1 MNFCRKNRGSI
12 SIMLCILL
20 LPMITYASMIMDASR
35 LQAAKTA
42 ISGAGDLAMNAAMS
56 EYDKVVKD
64 MYGLFSMVQ
73 NEADL
78 DNALKDYFT
87 KTIEGALKD
96 TGTDDQT
103 IQEYADSFAN
113 WIIDRQNDGEFD
125 FDDFLSMQVDDMTIG
140 NVSSSALAN
149 PAVMK
154 RQIVEYMKYKGPVSL
169 ASTLISKLGFL
180 KNSSEQTEVLEQKV
194 EYATSLNTVQEACN
208 AAYTAVEEYNVS
220 AKDLNDSRK
229 DQVSSY
235 RMEETVIKAR
245 NYLAMAAYA
254 ELMEVCDPLY
264 VAQMKAMISGTK
276 VEVNT
281 TPEKKDAL
289 ESDSTRSA
297 TLSSKNAGELLSIL
311 NDYITKMSYIID
323 YTHDGDSGSYENL
336 AGNIELKYDSDSP
349 EKSSVWAYKMNNDQI
364 FHQEDVRGYA
374 EDIKDDLQYL
384 NNINEGTDEQEISKK
399 MSDLYELQN
408 LLYVSD
414 MFERYRHTLGAYDTK
429 CKVFKDTFKEYEKR
443 LKSDLAEE
451 NKNSQEIEEALKN
464 NQDYQKMKTE
474 NSKVEILYKYFCDE
488 NNSDSIINMIE
499 ELERNCYETSGY
511 RKASGVFIKKS
522 VNTIKKFYNKIVDA
536 CTKLENVNVKLGAV
550 IEKMA
555 TAEQEKEQWHDSIQK
570 VDDGSTKTSMQSDFD
585 TATDGISI
593 DEVNALL
600 EATSAIQTK
609 LNELKKDFEE
619 ISFIDHK
626 LLSSPPT
633 PQDINSDFGG
643 MFMSNTKYG
652 QDVANANYIYRQAI
666 LVQYAYAYVYNQTG
680 LFPFSC
686 SNKLLNLPQN
696 ILQNDM
702 NYLSMFGGD
711 MTDEQKMQYLFIEQ
725 QMLNSMSFD
734 DFVANGY
741 LHGMAGY
748 IDGYKDNP
756 PTNGGGEL
764 YDKEKFYFTLKS
776 IADPKK
782 TKLKDEEG
790 AKNKADKINETV
802 KKGENLDKEESTDDK
817 SDSGKKDDGKS
828 DSKKGDDKKENS
840 ISVGDILK
848 TVEAYCTTE
857 DIPVAQG
864 EDFDTDTSTAKGIK
878 VSSTDKSGYQSGG
891 ESSSKSLGQAK
902 SILSK
907 LADLGATVVEY
918 AYLEEYFTEMFSCDT
933 DRVEVLDKQIK
944 GNDGKGKL
952 TLSGTTLKTDTEWY
966 GKEVEYMLWGDA
978 DLSSNVTKN
987 YAMIYLIRFALNAI
1001 YAFTA
1006 PDIQSFALEVATAI
1020 AGWTV
1025 VGVPIV
1031 QAVITVGLALAESGV
1046 DIAKLRQGKSIA
1058 IYKSQ
1063 STFICSP
1070 SGLTTAAIDAA
1081 VEYVADEVEQYVD
1094 DKIDEIADGLSGTI
1108 GDNIG
1113 PNGKLRIYAY
1123 NYAKEQTE
1131 TMKTKVVDMFVTP
1144 LLNKLTPV
1152 LNEASNK
1159 SANLHSL
1166 INSAVDGA
1174 LSSIKSNI
1182 DSQPGGMLKELEEL
1196 AYNKFIDGTFKSD
1209 FIDTI
1214 DDFFTKVDNNLSP
1227 DSLQEKIVEKIDK
1240 IKDQID
1246 EKVQEFSNKIFDKL
1260 MKEFEA
1266 KKDEA
1271 VGKAKDVVH
1280 DKVSEFSDE
1289 LSGKIS
1295 GAISDHV
1302 KDAIP
1307 SIDSGSSGGFT
1318 LDYKEYCK
1326 IFVFLNIAMN
1336 EQKMLKRCAALV
1348 GANVKNA
1355 DKDHSNFDIEKA
1367 FTLVYVNAD
1376 IKMNTLF
1383 PWGVENT
1390 FSDTTGDNSYGFNIG
1405 NMGSNSVKVHYDAM
1419 NGY

>member
-96 TGTDDQT
+96 TETDDQT

-194 EYATSLNTVQEACN
+194 EYATSLNTVQEACD
-208 AAYTAVEEYNVS
+208 AAYEVIEEYNT
-220 AKDLNDSRK
+220 AAHALNDARNGDK
-229 DQVSSY
+229 APY
-235 RMEETVIKAR
+235 NMEETVIKSRGYLYRATYAALLA
-245 NYLAMAAYA
+245 NYSPWML
-254 ELMEVCDPLY
+254 EVY
-264 VAQMKAMISGTK
+264 KNSGTRTFYSGRDYDIPNYNSYTK
-276 VEVNT
+276 EQS
-281 TPEKKDAL
+281 EL
-289 ESDSTRSA
+289 ENMTVDELFSE
-297 TLSSKNAGELLSIL
+297 LEQLCIKSKFL
-311 NDYITKMSYIID
+311 ID
-323 YTHDGDSGSYENL
+323 YSAEGKNSNYEL
-336 AGNIELKYDSDSP
+336 YGGEVELKYDETNPDKSKIIITDYNDPNAFSTGTLKYYKELTTEQLEYFDSIDENTP
-349 EKSSVWAYKMNNDQI
+349 PDELFDKIQDVYTTQSVIYGSLKVENYVLTL
-364 FHQEDVRGYA
+364 EPYDV
-374 EDIKDDLQYL
+374 I
-384 NNINEGTDEQEISKK
+384 
-399 MSDLYELQN
+399 
-408 LLYVSD
+408 
-414 MFERYRHTLGAYDTK
+414 
-429 CKVFKDTFKEYEKR
+429 CKAFQSAFKEYEKK
-443 LKSDLAEE
+443 LKASLQDPT
-451 NKNSQEIEEALKN
+451 NS
-464 NQDYQKMKTE
+464 KTE
-474 NSKVEILYKYFCDE
+474 NEINDMLKDNEDYQAMKSESAKLKIMTEYFS
-488 NNSDSIINMIE
+488 NSMKEDSIVSIANKVRANSTNIS
-499 ELERNCYETSGY
+499 CYK
-511 RKASGVFIKKS
+511 KAASIFSKMAANSLKS
-522 VNTIKKFYNKIVDA
+522 FYNKISDA
-536 CTKLENVNVKLGAV
+536 YSKIGLVNASLDQV
-550 IEKMA
+550 ITAMT
-555 TAEQEKEQWHDSIQK
+555 TAEQEKKEWAASIDK
-570 VDDGSTKTSMQSDFD
+570 VDDGSTKTSMKSDFD
-585 TATDGISI
+585 TSTDGISI
-593 DEVNALL
+593 DEVNDLK
-600 EATSAIQTK
+600 EAVTAIQTK
-609 LNELKKDFEE
+609 LKALKDDFDN
-619 ISFIDHK
+619 ISFVGNK
-626 LLSSPPT
+626 LLSNPPKYE
-633 PQDINSDFGG
+633 DIDKQLDLLFV
-643 MFMSNTKYG
+643 YG
-652 QDVANANYIYRQAI
+652 QN
-666 LVQYAYAYVYNQTG
+666 LVNQMIQGDYMQRRIAFIQSAYMFVYNSYG
-680 LFPFSC
+680 ISPFSC
-686 SNKLLNLPQN
+686 SAKLTNLPQN
-696 ILQNDM
+696 ILQRDID
-702 NYLSMFGGD
+702 YLSMISD
-711 MTDEQKMQYLFIEQ
+711 EYMTDDQKLQYIIMEEY
-725 QMLNSMSFD
+725 MLNSMSFD
-734 DFVANGY
+734 DFVKNGY

-756 PTNGGGEL
+756 PASGGGEL

-933 DRVEVLDKQIK
+933 DRVEILDKQNK
-944 GNDGKGKL
+944 ENKGKGKL

-978 DLSSNVTKN
+978 DLSSNITKN

-1046 DIAKLRQGKSIA
+1046 DIAELRQGKSVA

-1063 STFICSP
+1063 KTFVCSP
-1070 SGLTTAAIDAA
+1070 MGITTKGVETIVDYAAEKVGGYIDEKIDDITDGLKGT
-1081 VEYVADEVEQYVD
+1081 VADNM
-1094 DKIDEIADGLSGTI
+1094 DELT
-1108 GDNIG
+1108 
-1113 PNGKLRIYAY
+1113 KYAE
-1123 NYAKEQTE
+1123 NYAKEQLNVME
-1131 TMKTKVVDMFVTP
+1131 AKVTDMFVTP
-1144 LLNKLTPV
+1144 LLNKLTPIM
-1152 LNEASNK
+1152 NEAQSKAENMQV
-1159 SANLHSL
+1159 LV
-1166 INSAVDGA
+1166 NSAIEDA
-1174 LSSIKSNI
+1174 LKVVKDNI
-1182 DSQPGGMLKELEEL
+1182 DVQSGGILKDLELL
-1196 AYNKFIDGTFKSD
+1196 AYDKFNESNFKNG
-1209 FIDTI
+1209 FVNTMNEY
-1214 DDFFTKVDNNLSP
+1214 FN
-1227 DSLQEKIVEKIDK
+1227 K
-1240 IKDQID
+1240 IKDGVSVDSLETRIKSKFKD
-1246 EKVQEFSNKIFDKL
+1246 IKKSLNDKFTEAADGIKNDLLETFNENLDKGVDKV
-1260 MKEFEA
+1260 
-1266 KKDEA
+1266 KDL
-1271 VGKAKDVVH
+1271 VH
-1280 DKVSEFSDE
+1280 DKVSDFSE
-1289 LSGKIS
+1289 KLSGKIS
-1295 GAISDHV
+1295 SAVSSHV

-1355 DKDHSNFDIEKA
+1355 DKDHTNFDIEKA